1 MFMFAKIAKMW
12 RPFQFQSY
20 SRNTAVILKR

>member
-1 MFMFAKIAKMW
+1 MFAKIAKMW